1 MKLLRASCLAAYV
14 RARLRIVVH
23 RAGDL
28 IRPDRRP
35 VLESCDRNADSIRS
49 EPCSA
54 GDVQGV
60 AVGPDFSH
68 SVPMADY
75 SGRVVPMRSDS
86 PPSGR
91 SARNAQNAL
100 TQTSPLQYYPPEQR
114 SLTHALPPCCVAT
127 PQWSVRAVLR
137 TIASHRTLTAA
148 AADLR
153 ERTQRRCLRLRQHR
167 SLQRLRRFD
176 ARPHPAGFGFSDFE
190 ARLDDLDRHAP
201 ADIGGPHLYERFSCS
216 AVLHG
221 SRELSAPLRSRG

>member
-28 IRPDRRP
+28 IRPHRRP
-35 VLESCDRNADSIRS
+35 VLERYDRNADSIRS

-114 SLTHALPPCCVAT
+114 YSLMHCH
-127 PQWSVRAVLR
+127 RAVLR
-137 TIASHRTLTAA
+137 RRSGRSAPCCAQSHRIAHSQPQLRTCVSERSGAA
-148 AADLR
+148 FGFGSIGRCNGCAGLMR
-153 ERTQRRCLRLRQHR
+153 GRTQQ
-167 SLQRLRRFD
+167 
-176 ARPHPAGFGFSDFE
+176 G
-190 ARLDDLDRHAP
+190 
-201 ADIGGPHLYERFSCS
+201 S
-216 AVLHG
+216 ALAT
-221 SRELSAPLRSRG
+221 SKRDSTI